1 MKKNVN
7 YGFPLNYI
15 LLRIFITSFVILASI
30 AFIIATS
37 MVIIGIVMVIA
48 LFSYIYFYVICF
60 RTKFNNERYEFLKK
74 IIEISNI
81 KGNEVILDLGTGSGF
96 LAINFAK
103 NLKNGKVVGI
113 DRYNIGYKNPLAL
126 YINILKINF
135 MFNTLRDAKRNAEIE
150 NVKNKCEFISHDL
163 TKPLNFPNN
172 YFDIILASEFFYCFP
187 YNKQKQLLEEI
198 DRTLK
203 NNGKIIILE
212 TESFFMFNWDLND
225 ICYHFKNIGYKKKK
239 YKIKDRVILR
249 CIKCGSE
256 KS

>member
-15 LLRIFITSFVILASI
+15 LFRIFITSFVILASM
-30 AFIIATS
+30 AFIIIIS
-37 MVIIGIVMVIA
+37 MVIMVIIEIIIIIA
-48 LFSYIYFYVICF
+48 LSSYIYFYVICF

-113 DRYNIGYKNPLAL
+113 DRYNISYKSPLAF
-126 YINILKINF
+126 YINILRTNF
-135 MFNTLRDAKRNAEIE
+135 IFNTLKDAKRNAEIE

-172 YFDIILASEFFYCFP
+172 CFDIILALTTSKFFSGSNSAIFKFITSNCILYCQNHLHLSVP
-187 YNKQKQLLEEI
+187 L
-198 DRTLK
+198 
-203 NNGKIIILE
+203 
-212 TESFFMFNWDLND
+212 S
-225 ICYHFKNIGYKKKK
+225 
-239 YKIKDRVILR
+239 
-249 CIKCGSE
+249 
-256 KS
+256 